1 MRTGGGGGGYVC
13 SHCLQ
18 CHMIMNTGW
27 LDNRQQFEAEQIHE
41 LLEPIGTGVA
51 KQWRKWMV

>member
-1 MRTGGGGGGYVC
+1 
-13 SHCLQ
+13 
-18 CHMIMNTGW
+18 MIMNTGW